1 MISFLNTFKRLQ
13 REKLISNRVRSSLFS
28 SSTLRPPSM
37 VKLIQ
42 GQPVSKCLSGLCR
55 VHEKC
60 VFKQEESSKC
70 NLGRQT
76 ANKLSRGYGF
86 LNSFPLP
93 YPLDRSCQKAML
105 AAYTQS
111 EKSSNTKNNRFS
123 SETATKRMQS
133 SEKQF
138 LTFLLNEIKMKNKQ
152 FYSKYTAVL
161 VWVIGGGHETS
172 FEQINSFSI
181 TCE

>member
-93 YPLDRSCQKAML
+93 YPLDRSCQKAIL
-105 AAYTQS
+105 AACTQR

-123 SETATKRMQS
+123 SKTATKRMQS

-138 LTFLLNEIKMKNKQ
+138 LTFLR
-152 FYSKYTAVL
+152 
-161 VWVIGGGHETS
+161 
-172 FEQINSFSI
+172 
-181 TCE
+181 

>member
-28 SSTLRPPSM
+28 SSTLRPLSM
-37 VKLIQ
+37 VKLIR

-86 LNSFPLP
+86 PNSFPL
-93 YPLDRSCQKAML
+93 YPRTLVPRTPQIDL
-105 AAYTQS
+105 ARRLYWPPILKVKKVRTP
-111 EKSSNTKNNRFS
+111 KT
-123 SETATKRMQS
+123 
-133 SEKQF
+133 
-138 LTFLLNEIKMKNKQ
+138 I
-152 FYSKYTAVL
+152 VL
-161 VWVIGGGHETS
+161 VQKLRRSVCRAAKS
-172 FEQINSFSI
+172 NF
-181 TCE
+181 